1 MSSGGYD
8 LYEQQQ
14 RQPVR
19 HQKHF
24 RSARAYA
31 EAQPGLSALPDLVSR
46 SITSSRR
53 SAAKGLSGRA
63 WASFE
68 RDAAI
73 EFQLRAPT
81 RYARC
86 PAPNASTDWLVLMQH
101 YGLPTRLLD
110 WTESVLVALYFACE
124 DRHECDGALFAIGPQ
139 DLNRAT
145 IGIPRIA
152 FPYAPA
158 VVQLVDQVFQEEK
171 RFHDVAVAFVP
182 QELDSRVMLQQSAF
196 TIHGSPLALNRFPAW
211 TDFGVRWE
219 IPGGLKASLRRDLR
233 DLGMQ
238 RSTLFPDL
246 QNLAR
251 HLETAAADKNAEQSA
266 DAHT

>member
-1 MSSGGYD
+1 MNSSSGSPFAIKSISD
-8 LYEQQQ
+8 LLE
-14 RQPVR
+14 RT
-19 HQKHF
+19 QK
-24 RSARAYA
+24 
-31 EAQPGLSALPDLVSR
+31 LSQVSR
-46 SITSSRR
+46 HCPIWFRGQSRVADDLR
-53 SAAKGLSGRA
+53 PRVFREGHG
-63 WASFE
+63 ASFE

-81 RYARC
+81 RCARC

-124 DRHECDGALFAIGPQ
+124 DRPECDGALFAIGPQ

-158 VVQLVDQVFQEEK
+158 VVQLVDHVFQEEK

-233 DLGMQ
+233 DLGIQ

-251 HLETAAADKNAEQSA
+251 HLETAAADKSAEQSA